1 MATKH
6 QIIGIFSGTCP
17 CRDSNF
23 DVTGTPK
30 SGIPMALD
38 QPDEHEIIDCG
49 ISVHQSCKLCNLIL
63 SRLRIASACYSLH
76 WASSKLC
83 SEICSASTYC
93 HHGAFIGR
101 MIQSWNY
108 FFFFQSR
115 SLPMVFPHGFH
126 GMREIKSSRN
136 KRNRLAHNHL
146 ISSYSSFNTETIVC
160 CRDLS
165 SSPDV

>member
-23 DVTGTPK
+23 DVTETPK

-38 QPDEHEIIDCG
+38 QPDEHGIIDSG

-101 MIQSWNY
+101 MI
-108 FFFFQSR
+108 
-115 SLPMVFPHGFH
+115 
-126 GMREIKSSRN
+126 
-136 KRNRLAHNHL
+136 
-146 ISSYSSFNTETIVC
+146 
-160 CRDLS
+160 
-165 SSPDV
+165 